1 MGYLF
6 HVQVITSLIYIYSL
20 THLLTYSLPCITG
33 HNVTVRFGKEIRFD
47 DLIQEHEA
55 KYGKLRKYSAQAS
68 QQDLDNFHENWDSR
82 PQDYTLYHKIT
93 FRIQKALEDLNEM
106 AVTK

>member
-1 MGYLF
+1 M
-6 HVQVITSLIYIYSL
+6 
-20 THLLTYSLPCITG
+20 
-33 HNVTVRFGKEIRFD
+33 TVRFGKMLQFD

-55 KYGKLRKYSAQAS
+55 KYGALRKYSAQAS
-68 QQDLDNFHENWDSR
+68 QQDLDNFHTNWDSY

-93 FRIQKALEDLNEM
+93 LRIQKALEELNDM